1 MQKSDVPEVT
11 CIDCSP
17 VEVVVGE
24 ELFALTREEI
34 ETGHRQRVNAKKEE
48 REKKKTAR
56 RIRKSRDKDRN
67 ISSILSM
74 SFSLPCSS
82 AV

>member
-34 ETGHRQRVNAKKEE
+34 ETGHRQRVSAKKEE
-48 REKKKTAR
+48 REKKKQQGG
-56 RIRKSRDKDRN
+56 
-67 ISSILSM
+67 
-74 SFSLPCSS
+74 
-82 AV
+82 